1 MYNMVRIIGNF
12 ITTIFIVCAEN
23 QLCTPNPCEHSG
35 ICNVTGPSSYSCD
48 CNGTRYIG
56 TRCEIGI
63 IEIPDY
69 LPLTILT
76 ETKFT
81 LFANPDF
88 ELTVQLRAGIGL
100 GFSPS
105 SGTLTFNP
113 TKTNADITITGRITG
128 IYTISYELGG
138 TSSQQFQQ
146 PEPSTL
152 IIQPAVTIPPVY
164 FTLRNLEPGMLEAGF
179 CQYATP
185 LDYTCPIGKGRISFS
200 STCRWHN
207 NASPGLIFS
216 EYRDLNLPVAIAGAR
231 ITNDNS
237 AVLSRVIPLLEN
249 EITIL
254 CNFLVPQTSCTFKP
268 SVFVQEIQNFL
279 RTEAL
284 AYTFLSRVDQ
294 LIPRWLEFL
303 VDTNNTARTH
313 DSTSYMID
321 LVDSGSLSEI
331 EECSNNIFKVKDG
344 MYSVLKFSGSLNFS
358 INSSKQSITSQESP
372 ICFAVNLCEG
382 LHSPLLITIPNQAQD
397 VVNSLPFA
405 QILRSYGW
413 KFILNSIVISSIS
426 FSHELSGFKDDYL
439 FGNQEVTYS
448 FLDSTIIADGRF
460 TGCFSLGTL
469 HINYSLDGR
478 TYMLYDNFDM
488 VRS

>member
-1 MYNMVRIIGNF
+1 M
-12 ITTIFIVCAEN
+12 
-23 QLCTPNPCEHSG
+23 CTPNPCEHSG

-48 CNGTRYIG
+48 CDGTGYTG
-56 TRCEIGI
+56 TGCEIGI

-69 LPLTILT
+69 PPLTLLT
-76 ETKFT
+76 QRKFT

-88 ELTVQLRAGIGL
+88 ELTIQLRASIGL
-100 GFSPS
+100 GFIPS
-105 SGTLTFNP
+105 SATLTFNP
-113 TKTNADITITGRITG
+113 TKTSADITITGRIIG
-128 IYTISYELGG
+128 IYTISYRLGG

-146 PEPSTL
+146 PEPSTV
-152 IIQPAVTIPPVY
+152 IVQPAVTIPPVY
-164 FTLRNLEPGMLEAGF
+164 FTLRNLEPGMLQAGF
-179 CQYATP
+179 CRYATP
-185 LDYTCPIGKGRISFS
+185 LDYTCPIENRQISFS

-216 EYRDLNLPVAIAGAR
+216 EYGDLNLPVAIAGAR
-231 ITNDNS
+231 ISNDNS

-249 EITIL
+249 EITLL
-254 CNFLVPQTSCTFKP
+254 CNFLIPLTFCTFKP
-268 SVFVQEIQNFL
+268 SAYVQEVQNFL

-284 AYTFLSRVDQ
+284 AYTFLNQVDQ
-294 LIPRWLEFL
+294 LIPKWLDFS
-303 VDTNNTARTH
+303 VNTNTARTH

-358 INSSKQSITSQESP
+358 INSSQHSVISQGSP
-372 ICFAVNLCEG
+372 VCFAVNLCEG
-382 LHSPLLITIPNQAQD
+382 LYSPLLITIPDQAQD
-397 VVNSLPFA
+397 IINSLPFA
-405 QILRSYGW
+405 QILRGYGW
-413 KFILNSIVISSIS
+413 KFTLNSIAISSMS

-448 FLDSTIIADGRF
+448 FIDSTIIADGRF
-460 TGCFSLGTL
+460 TSCFSLGTL

-478 TYMLYDNFDM
+478 TYMMYNNFDM
-488 VRS
+488 V

>member
-1 MYNMVRIIGNF
+1 M
-12 ITTIFIVCAEN
+12 
-23 QLCTPNPCEHSG
+23 CTPNPCEHSG
-35 ICNVTGPSSYSCD
+35 ICNVTGPTSYSCD
-48 CNGTRYIG
+48 CNGTKYTG
-56 TRCEIGI
+56 TRCEVGI
-63 IEIPDY
+63 IEIPEY
-69 LPLTILT
+69 PPLTLSMQ
-76 ETKFT
+76 TKFT
-81 LFANPDF
+81 LFAKPDF
-88 ELTVQLRAGIGL
+88 ELTVRLRAGVGL

-105 SGTLTFNP
+105 NATLTFNP
-113 TKTNADITITGRITG
+113 TKTSADITITGRITG
-128 IYTISYELGG
+128 VYTISYELGG

-152 IIQPAVTIPPVY
+152 IIQPAITIPPVY
-164 FTLRNLEPGMLEAGF
+164 FTSRNLEPGMLEAGF

-185 LDYTCPIGKGRISFS
+185 LDYTCPIENGQISFS
-200 STCRWHN
+200 STCRWHS

-231 ITNDNS
+231 ISNDNS

-249 EITIL
+249 ENTIL
-254 CNFLVPQTSCTFKP
+254 CNFIVPQTSCIFKA

-284 AYTFLSRVDQ
+284 AYTFLSQVDQ

-303 VDTNNTARTH
+303 VDTNTARTH

-358 INSSKQSITSQESP
+358 INSSQHSVISQGSP
-372 ICFAVNLCEG
+372 VCFAVNLCEG
-382 LHSPLLITIPNQAQD
+382 LYSPLLITIPDQAQD
-397 VVNSLPFA
+397 VVNSLSFA

-413 KFILNSIVISSIS
+413 KFTLNSIAISNTS
-426 FSHELSGFKDDYL
+426 FSHELSGFKDDYW
-439 FGNQEVTYS
+439 FGNQEATHS

-460 TGCFSLGTL
+460 TSCFSLGTL
-469 HINYSLDGR
+469 NINYSLDGR
-478 TYMLYDNFDM
+478 TYMLYNNFDM